1 MEKIEAGDILTLI
14 DENDQ
19 EQEFEVLDMLSLDGN
34 EYVAVGS
41 VEEDQEEL
49 EEEIEVFFFKVE
61 ADEQLSII
69 EDDEEFDKVFAAFDN
84 TIEE

>member
-19 EQEFEVLDMLSLDGN
+19 EQEFEVLDMLSLDGY

-41 VEEDQEEL
+41 VEEDQEES

-61 ADEQLSII
+61 ADEQLSVI
-69 EDDEEFDKVFAAFDN
+69 EDDEEFDKVFAAFDEA
-84 TIEE
+84 IEE

>member
-19 EQEFEVLDMLSLDGN
+19 EQEFEVLDMLSLDGY

-41 VEEDQEEL
+41 VEEDQEAS

-61 ADEQLSII
+61 ADEQLSVI
-69 EDDEEFDKVFAAFDN
+69 EDDEEFDKVFAAFDEA
-84 TIEE
+84 IEE